1 MGECLSVLIVMIA
14 FFIVLIAKIETI
26 LTELPNIDIDPFML
40 TMGLIAACKP
50 T

>member
-1 MGECLSVLIVMIA
+1 MSAYVVCDDSV
-14 FFIVLIAKIETI
+14 FIVLIAKIEMI